1 MNRIT
6 AMTKYP
12 DTKLGMPSSKGELAR
27 LNHMNYENFVSLAVN
42 FSKFLIH
49 VNPEA
54 LKSIATPTKKI
65 VPKNKRQK
73 KQDL

>member
-49 VNPEA
+49 VNQKAFE
-54 LKSIATPTKKI
+54 SIATPTKKI
-65 VPKNKRQK
+65 VPKKKQK
-73 KQDL
+73 KQDLG